1 MDVDLALMV
10 YVKSVNAVLLVNQE
24 VITLVTLLM
33 DVLSVIQPP
42 LLPILVLSV
51 YPAVQLAK

>member
-42 LLPILVLSV
+42 LPPILVLSV